1 MACNCMN
8 LAQAG
13 QAAIYIRCLR
23 DALGVTPGTGWDA
36 EAHTALYEVCSRNV
50 DVLSERREDGAA
62 IRAVPFGSEPAR
74 TGQYALMFANWQP
87 ADSSFWSC
95 LGVTMDQAHKQQE
108 IASGPYWTMMGAAAT
123 YIGISESGGV
133 SKIGGM
139 PWWAWLLVAAGLGGA
154 IYLAAKD

>member
-1 MACNCMN
+1 MGCNCMS
-8 LAQAG
+8 LAQAS

-36 EAHTALYEVCSRNV
+36 EAHRALYDVCSRNV

-62 IRAVPFGSEPAR
+62 IRSVAFGAEPAR

-95 LGVTMDQAHKQQE
+95 LGVTMSEAHKQQE
-108 IASGPYWTMMGAAAT
+108 IGSGAYWSMLGSAAT
-123 YIGISESGGV
+123 YIGVSEAGGQDKVSGL
-133 SKIGGM
+133 
-139 PWWAWLLVAAGLGGA
+139 PFWAWLLIALGVGGVV
-154 IYLAAKD
+154 YLAVKD